1 MAAAML
7 VVSWML
13 TVASL
18 PFVLLGGAASKR
30 VREDE
35 QSSLRAALM
44 EQRKAAGL
52 FCVAGMAVTLG
63 KVLGDLAWLV
73 G

>member
-1 MAAAML
+1 MAAALL
-7 VVSWML
+7 VVSWVL
-13 TVASL
+13 TVAAL

-30 VREDE
+30 ARDDE
-35 QSSLRAALM
+35 PTSPLASLI

-52 FCVAGMAVTLG
+52 FVVAGMAVTIG